1 MGILGTFGRDAPSF
15 VYFLVMY
22 NMYVYVLLWG
32 YWPVEAVLG
41 GIVGASPT
49 PEEDT
54 KMFIAATQPVYTNI

>member
-32 YWPVEAVLG
+32 YWPVEAVVG
-41 GIVGASPT
+41 GVSGAPV
-49 PEEDT
+49 EDT
-54 KMFIAATQPVYTNI
+54 KMFISATQPSYTTV